1 MNILKQF
8 GLGALFLEDQKMK
21 PQVIAS
27 CISMYTALL
36 VFSAS
41 AVTLQKEIL
50 TKYNDLT
57 PWFFLIMIGSGFSF
71 VINMALPQILSEF
84 SGTRVLSSLAFL
96 GFVIFFFH
104 FSLNNFTSLF
114 VATLIIFI
122 LNLLTQATGVTV
134 VNQLV
139 KDSYLA
145 RFLGFNAFASNI
157 ALALGPFLSYYL
169 VPYYSSTL
177 NFAFLAAFGI
187 VSVIT
192 FRVKNPLKKET
203 VPLAP
208 RKFSLKET
216 FSSFAVFKRN
226 KVFFI
231 MIMASCVNMSSLGN
245 LLFFWGPDYG
255 MTADS
260 GKILQTFFFVGATF
274 FTLPFGFMADRF
286 NLTKIF
292 TLVLSMYSLCYIVLG
307 FNYVFGYIDYIALF
321 LIGGCAGSG
330 VILNNS
336 FIGKHLRNSVAKST
350 SAFYVSWILC
360 SIVMTYVG
368 SEIIEKF
375 GAINLNRCLAIFNLV
390 MLVLFLFFA
399 RKDEYLK
406 NNVSTTQ
413 SK

>member
-1 MNILKQF
+1 
-8 GLGALFLEDQKMK
+8 
-21 PQVIAS
+21 
-27 CISMYTALL
+27 
-36 VFSAS
+36 
-41 AVTLQKEIL
+41 
-50 TKYNDLT
+50 
-57 PWFFLIMIGSGFSF
+57 MIGAGFSF
-71 VINMALPQILSEF
+71 VMNMALPQILSEF
-84 SGTRVLSSLAFL
+84 RATRVLSSLAFL

-104 FSLNNFTSLF
+104 FSLNDFTSLF
-114 VATLIIFI
+114 VSTLIIFI

-134 VNQLV
+134 INQLV
-139 KDSYLA
+139 KDKYLA

-157 ALALGPFLSYYL
+157 ALALGPSLSYYL
-169 VPYYSSTL
+169 IPYYSSAL
-177 NFAFLAAFGI
+177 NFTFFAALGV
-187 VSVIT
+187 VSIIT
-192 FRVKNPLKKET
+192 FRVKKPLKKET
-203 VPLAP
+203 IPLAP

-255 MTADS
+255 MTIDS

-292 TLVLSMYSLCYIVLG
+292 TVVLSMYSLCFIVLG
-307 FNYVFGYIDYIALF
+307 FNYVFSYIDYIALF

-336 FIGKHLRNSVAKST
+336 FIGKHLRNSIAKST

-360 SIVMTYVG
+360 SIAMTYLG
-368 SEIIEKF
+368 SEVIEKF
-375 GAINLNRCLAIFNLV
+375 GSVSLNRFLAVFNLI
-390 MLVLFLFFA
+390 MLALFVFFA
-399 RKDEYLK
+399 RKGGYLK
-406 NNVSTTQ
+406 N
-413 SK
+413 